1 MEPNWQQEILA
12 TFNWQPLLADI
23 ILAVDQTGQII
34 YASNRRNNPFGE
46 LFVNIEG
53 RKITDILPNTKILN
67 VLISGEPLV
76 CPEIGPQGDRW
87 AAHYFPWLQENKL
100 VGAMAFFVRSESIA
114 GVRDELEA
122 YSLVNTMY
130 EAALDDVA
138 VGILL
143 INREGK
149 IIFANHV
156 SLELLN
162 LKNQGSI
169 LFHHLADSFPQI
181 DVRRVLKTGLPSE
194 LKLIHLAEEEVF
206 VRITPLFHKEEL
218 LGAAIKFIP
227 KDNAERTELMDQ
239 LHLLTSRLD
248 ACKRELRGR
257 AADQSP
263 FWSVIGECGSM
274 KKLKRLAERVSKG
287 EATILLTGESGT
299 GKGVFAQA
307 IHNSS
312 SRSEQAFIPINCAA
326 IPENLLESELFGYE
340 EGAFTGAVKGGRVG
354 RLEMANHGTLFLD
367 EIGDMPLAMQA
378 KILRVLQERS
388 FERVG
393 GRKTIHVDVRV
404 IAATNKD
411 LQQLIQEGKFR
422 LDLFY
427 RLSVINIHLPPLRDR
442 GQDVL
447 LLVSRIIE
455 NLNQKYG
462 MEVDGIHPKVE
473 RLFLENSWPGNIRQL
488 ENILEYAFN
497 MLREDEF
504 LIDCEHLPDEFCRD
518 SKHSSRVCMVETIA
532 QAEKEAIIRAI
543 RQSGGNKK
551 EAAKLLGI
559 PRSSLYEKI
568 NKLGLKGLEI

>member
-1 MEPNWQQEILA
+1 
-12 TFNWQPLLADI
+12 
-23 ILAVDQTGQII
+23 
-34 YASNRRNNPFGE
+34 
-46 LFVNIEG
+46 
-53 RKITDILPNTKILN
+53 
-67 VLISGEPLV
+67 
-76 CPEIGPQGDRW
+76 
-87 AAHYFPWLQENKL
+87 
-100 VGAMAFFVRSESIA
+100 
-114 GVRDELEA
+114 
-122 YSLVNTMY
+122 
-130 EAALDDVA
+130 
-138 VGILL
+138 
-143 INREGK
+143 
-149 IIFANHV
+149 
-156 SLELLN
+156 
-162 LKNQGSI
+162 
-169 LFHHLADSFPQI
+169 
-181 DVRRVLKTGLPSE
+181 
-194 LKLIHLAEEEVF
+194 
-206 VRITPLFHKEEL
+206 
-218 LGAAIKFIP
+218 
-227 KDNAERTELMDQ
+227 
-239 LHLLTSRLD
+239 
-248 ACKRELRGR
+248 
-257 AADQSP
+257 
-263 FWSVIGECGSM
+263 M
-274 KKLKRLAERVSKG
+274 KKLRRLAERVSKG

-504 LIDCEHLPDEFCRD
+504 LIDCEHLPDEFCCD